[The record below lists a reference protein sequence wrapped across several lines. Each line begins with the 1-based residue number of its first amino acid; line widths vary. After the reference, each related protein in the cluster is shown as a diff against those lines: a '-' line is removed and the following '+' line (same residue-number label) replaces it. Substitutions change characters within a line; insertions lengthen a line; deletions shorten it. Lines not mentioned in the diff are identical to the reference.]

1 MQLKRVKLKNW
12 KNIRKAEI
20 DFSSGINI
28 ISGRNEIGKST
39 IIEALEYAFLQPANT
54 KSRDSIGISP
64 WGTSLK
70 GEINVYFV
78 TEQGKTY
85 SLYKSF
91 PGGNSSLAVIGDS
104 GREIELHNTNT
115 KVQEELFKLLG
126 ISEDKSGLFNLLWI
140 GQGKSLNLFSDKD
153 NPFTNNKAFN
163 LKVRKIIKENIIS
176 KESEEFYNY
185 LLKENDLVFTST
197 NKLKK
202 NSAMYRMQEKEEKL
216 NELINGIKTKLN
228 KAAEIN
234 TAIEE
239 LSGKVENMEARL
251 GDEEKKLQDL
261 LIRQKNYKKEEEK
274 YKLETANY
282 ETKKAE
288 FNSIEK
294 DYTEIIKIDEK
305 LADLEIKIKKDTAAL
320 NLFRTEQ
327 KGLAEKHEKLEFELK
342 QYTRYNEYLTIILKI
357 RNLREKLEPLK
368 RREKELNDVK
378 ALYSSLTD
386 KIEKLSVKDGT
397 LVKEAE
403 NITAATEKLK
413 IEIKSSSLQ
422 INLTAKQK
430 IQVDIEQDKN
440 DKKRLTLN
448 ENQKSEIFSSGNIK
462 IDIPD
467 IIDIDISSN
476 ADSRKLKQ
484 LNKNLK
490 ENKNKLE
497 QIFRDAGLNSI
508 EKIKEEYE
516 KYKGFKEELERLKIK
531 RDTLLDSYKN
541 KDQLKTEIEN
551 INREIEQNRKDA
563 GREFTDNRF
572 ADKGFRDKGE
582 LQDGI
587 ETETQKTVSEIIRLK
602 NKLKLLE
609 RDKEEKQ
616 KSILE
621 AEKDATA
628 DKTEKETLEKRKRNI
643 LRSLNAEHFKENYLK
658 RKDEIEHAKKMLDK
672 MKPLP
677 ADEIKDEVVESLK
690 KTINKIKEERD
701 KNKSEIDKLKGS
713 LNILIGEDLLAEKS
727 EYEFEH
733 NEVLNKLINER
744 KRIYSI
750 KLLINL
756 IEKEKKN
763 LDKNVLFPVEERL
776 KKAFNSITNNRYL
789 NIPISNDFKISEI
802 KAFAPDKSEITAAAD
817 ILSYGTKEQL
827 SFLFR
832 FVIAQF
838 LSSKEL
844 QVMVL
849 DDSFV
854 NTDFYRLKKIISMI
868 DEFSDRIQFLI
879 FTWNREN
886 YLRYKDIFNANFI
899 DLEPKILTFSAS

>member
-282 ETKKAE
+282 EKKKAE

-327 KGLAEKHEKLEFELK
+327 KG
-342 QYTRYNEYLTIILKI
+342 
-357 RNLREKLEPLK
+357 LEPLK

-467 IIDIDISSN
+467 IIDIDISGN
-476 ADSRKLKQ
+476 ADSRKLKK

-490 ENKNKLE
+490 ENKNRLE